1 MARAE
6 GDPTARHR
14 QPVDLNELLAEVQ
27 AACTRDPDARDVR
40 IATSGTV
47 TRPVTGDRELL
58 RRAIENVVRNAVRY
72 TPAGGAVDVQITE
85 TAADVTVAVRDY
97 GPGVPAGELARIFD
111 PFYRV
116 DESRDAS
123 AGGIGLGLAIARRAI
138 QVHQGVIAADNA
150 NPGLRVTI
158 ALPS

>member
-1 MARAE
+1 MTRAE
-6 GDPTARHR
+6 GDPTARQR
-14 QPVDLNELLAEVQ
+14 QPVDVDDLLAEVRTT
-27 AACTRDPDARDVR
+27 CTREPDARGVR
-40 IATSGTV
+40 IVMSGRA

-58 RRAIENVVRNAVRY
+58 RRGIENVVRNAVRY
-72 TPAGGAVDVQITE
+72 TPAGSTVDVDVAE
-85 TAADVTVAVRDY
+85 TTDDVTIAVRDY

-138 QVHQGVIAADNA
+138 QVHHGAIAADNA

-158 ALPS
+158 TLPS

>member
-1 MARAE
+1 
-6 GDPTARHR
+6 
-14 QPVDLNELLAEVQ
+14 
-27 AACTRDPDARDVR
+27 
-40 IATSGTV
+40 
-47 TRPVTGDRELL
+47 
-58 RRAIENVVRNAVRY
+58 
-72 TPAGGAVDVQITE
+72 
-85 TAADVTVAVRDY
+85 VRDY

-158 ALPS
+158 TLPS